1 LRLLALFESG
11 LMPMS
16 LVVSEQAGHNLSAPG
31 GIERLAEAVA
41 RGAACNTD
49 LVLDVDF
56 FQHANEPLEE
66 IRARFNIQP
75 KRKKSLELDPFGP

>member
-1 LRLLALFESG
+1 
-11 LMPMS
+11 MPMS
-16 LVVSEQAGHNLSAPG
+16 LVVGKQAGHSLSAPG

-56 FQHANEPLEE
+56 FHHVNEPLEE
-66 IRARFNIQP
+66 IRARFGIRPKSVKIQ
-75 KRKKSLELDPFGP
+75 ELDPFGATKLPPAK

>member
-1 LRLLALFESG
+1 
-11 LMPMS
+11 MPMS

-49 LVLDVDF
+49 LVLDVPF
-56 FQHANEPLEE
+56 FSTPTNRWRKFVHGL
-66 IRARFNIQP
+66 ISHRRARRF
-75 KRKKSLELDPFGP
+75 